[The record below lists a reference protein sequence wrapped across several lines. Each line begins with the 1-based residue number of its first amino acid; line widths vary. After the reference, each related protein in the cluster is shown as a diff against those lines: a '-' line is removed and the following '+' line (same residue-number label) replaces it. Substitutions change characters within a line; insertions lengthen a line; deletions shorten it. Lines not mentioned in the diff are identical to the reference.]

1 MSNNILEGLKVVEL
15 GTHVAI
21 PYCTRLLA
29 DWGAEVV
36 KIEPPRGESYRHIG
50 RLFRLPTDE
59 ENTVM
64 FAPYNVNKKSLCL
77 DLKAEESKE
86 ILFKLLENA
95 DVFATNTRTKALE
108 KMGIGLETLKEKFPR
123 LIVVHL
129 NGFGDKGPE
138 KDRPGFDMASFWCR
152 SGVIREWTNKEDG
165 PFKPF
170 YGYGDAVTSSQLV
183 MGILGALYNREKSG
197 KGDVIHVSLFA
208 TGLWTNVGGI
218 VRSQP
223 QFGQAFPL
231 SRYEP
236 LLPLDNFYKTSDGRY
251 IMISEEFW
259 EQKCDYYFDLIGKP
273 ELKGDPSYC
282 TLMGSIINI
291 EEMVRLFEEEFA
303 KIDSSVFVELF
314 TRINTVFEFIAN
326 PAEVY
331 KDEQAW
337 ANGFLREVETVGGTK
352 FVIPNSP
359 ISFESQGPADSNYAP
374 LLGQHSAEI
383 LKALG
388 YTDEQVKVLVE
399 KQSIIAK

>member
-129 NGFGDKGPE
+129 NGFGDRDPRRTVPALTW
-138 KDRPGFDMASFWCR
+138 RPSGAAPASSGSGQTRRTARLSPSTAMA
-152 SGVIREWTNKEDG
+152 T
-165 PFKPF
+165 P
-170 YGYGDAVTSSQLV
+170 
-183 MGILGALYNREKSG
+183 
-197 KGDVIHVSLFA
+197 
-208 TGLWTNVGGI
+208 
-218 VRSQP
+218 
-223 QFGQAFPL
+223 
-231 SRYEP
+231 
-236 LLPLDNFYKTSDGRY
+236 
-251 IMISEEFW
+251 
-259 EQKCDYYFDLIGKP
+259 
-273 ELKGDPSYC
+273 
-282 TLMGSIINI
+282 
-291 EEMVRLFEEEFA
+291 
-303 KIDSSVFVELF
+303 
-314 TRINTVFEFIAN
+314 
-326 PAEVY
+326 
-331 KDEQAW
+331 
-337 ANGFLREVETVGGTK
+337 
-352 FVIPNSP
+352 
-359 ISFESQGPADSNYAP
+359 
-374 LLGQHSAEI
+374 
-383 LKALG
+383 
-388 YTDEQVKVLVE
+388 
-399 KQSIIAK
+399 